1 MTERNLIMNVLIY
14 SEAKTREE
22 VMNDNQF
29 IIDKLT
35 EVFPD
40 KEIVTYYLP
49 LNGTTVE
56 KNATQFI
63 RDFRF
68 QVTKSENVE
77 TPEGKNVN
85 LQYGNT
91 FDYYFDECIIFTHV
105 ESPDYITALCE
116 ITGCGAATLVD
127 TQNQKPAEFDASIH
141 EISVDD
147 FKASSIVYNVPD
159 STQED
164 YEALRQCFF
173 GAHDHSGL
181 YPHTIQFV
189 NRMAYETLVRDY
201 IIHIK
206 DSFLEG
212 ALETLHTLPTYL
224 LFDYSL
230 LTNEEM
236 EYFRGYNPTVQGFS
250 IMDFIDSAPTKLS
263 QRLIELTVAYDSKFG
278 SIGCEIPRRC
288 MHLAGY
294 TENIEAILDHLSE
307 KLDSI
312 DKELVE
318 YILINPSVD
327 DYESIKSYVDN
338 NTSLGITEAR
348 TTPKEYVQSL
358 DLNEGDICVDY
369 DASTPVLVQFSPG
382 FRSSKFDEYILDR
395 FTNMCMLMD
404 SRKKGEDDE

>member
-1 MTERNLIMNVLIY
+1 MNVLIY
-14 SEAKTREE
+14 SEAQTREE

-29 IIDKLT
+29 IIDKLA

-40 KEIVTYYLP
+40 KEIITYYLP

-56 KNATQFI
+56 KNVTQFI

-68 QVTKSENVE
+68 QVSKTENVK
-77 TPEGKNVN
+77 TPEGKCVN

-91 FDYYFDECIIFTHV
+91 FDYYHDDLIIFTHV
-105 ESPDYITALCE
+105 NSPDYITALCE
-116 ITGCGAATLVD
+116 ITGCGAATLID
-127 TQNQKPAEFDASIH
+127 AQNQKPAEFDASIH

-159 STQED
+159 SSEED
-164 YEALRQCFF
+164 YETLRKCFF
-173 GAHDHSGL
+173 DTYDHSGI
-181 YPHTIQFV
+181 YPCSVQFA
-189 NRMAYETLVRDY
+189 NRMAYETLIRDY
-201 IIHIK
+201 IINIK

-236 EYFRGYNPTVQGFS
+236 EYFRDYNPKAQGFS

-263 QRLIELTVAYDSKFG
+263 QRLVELTVAYDSKFG
-278 SIGCEIPRRC
+278 TIGCDIPRRC

-294 TENIEAILDHLSE
+294 TENIDAILDHLSE

-327 DYESIKSYVDN
+327 DYERIKAYVDN
-338 NTSLGITEAR
+338 NTSLGITIAR

-358 DLNEGDICVDY
+358 DLNGGDIGVDY
-369 DASTPVLVQFSPG
+369 DASTPVVVQFSTG
-382 FRSSKFDEYILDR
+382 FKSAKFDEYVLDR
-395 FTNMCMLMD
+395 FTNLCMLMD
-404 SRKKGEDDE
+404 ARKKGEDEDE

>member
-1 MTERNLIMNVLIY
+1 MNVLIY

-22 VMNDNQF
+22 VMEDNQF
-29 IIDKLT
+29 IIDKLASL
-35 EVFPD
+35 FPN
-40 KEIVTYYLP
+40 KEIITYYLP
-49 LNGTTVE
+49 LNE
-56 KNATQFI
+56 KTIDNNVTQFI
-63 RDFRF
+63 RNFRF
-68 QVTKSENVE
+68 HESKSENIE
-77 TPEGKNVN
+77 TPDGKRVN

-91 FDYYFDECIIFTHV
+91 FDYYTDECIIFTHV
-105 ESPDYITALCE
+105 ESPDYIASLCE

-164 YEALRQCFF
+164 YETLRQCFF
-173 GAHDHSGL
+173 GTHDHSGL
-181 YPHTIQFV
+181 YPCTVQFA
-189 NRMAYETLVRDY
+189 NRMSYETLIRDY

-206 DSFLEG
+206 DTFLEG
-212 ALETLHTLPTYL
+212 ALETLNTLPTYL

-230 LTNEEM
+230 LTNEEL
-236 EYFRGYNPTVQGFS
+236 EYFNGYNPKAQGFS
-250 IMDFIDSAPTKLS
+250 LMDFIDSAPTKLS
-263 QRLIELTVAYDSKFG
+263 QRLIELSAAFDSKFG
-278 SIGCEIPRRC
+278 SIGCDIPRRC

-294 TENIEAILDHLSE
+294 TENIDAILDHLSE
-307 KLDSI
+307 KLDAI

-327 DYESIKSYVDN
+327 DYERIKAYVDN
-338 NTSLGITEAR
+338 NTSLGITIAR

-358 DLNEGDICVDY
+358 DLNGGDIDVGY
-369 DASTPVLVQFSPG
+369 DASTPVVVQFSPG
-382 FRSSKFDEYILDR
+382 FKPSKFDEYVLDR

-404 SRKKGEDDE
+404 ARKKGEDEDE

>member
-1 MTERNLIMNVLIY
+1 MNVLIY

-22 VMNDNQF
+22 VMEDNQF
-29 IIDKLT
+29 IIDKLASL
-35 EVFPD
+35 FPN
-40 KEIVTYYLP
+40 KEIITYYLP
-49 LNGTTVE
+49 LNE
-56 KNATQFI
+56 KTIDNNVTQFI
-63 RDFRF
+63 RNFRF
-68 QVTKSENVE
+68 HESKSENIE
-77 TPEGKNVN
+77 TPDGKRVN

-91 FDYYFDECIIFTHV
+91 FDYYTDECIIFTHV
-105 ESPDYITALCE
+105 ESPDYIASLCE

-164 YEALRQCFF
+164 YETLRQCFF
-173 GAHDHSGL
+173 GTHDHSGL
-181 YPHTIQFV
+181 YPCTVQFA
-189 NRMAYETLVRDY
+189 NRMSYETLIRDY

-206 DSFLEG
+206 DTFLEG

-236 EYFRGYNPTVQGFS
+236 EYFRDYNPKAQGFS

-263 QRLIELTVAYDSKFG
+263 QRLVELTVAYDSKFG
-278 SIGCEIPRRC
+278 TIGCDIPRRC

-294 TENIEAILDHLSE
+294 TENIDAILDHLSE
-307 KLDSI
+307 KLDAI

-327 DYESIKSYVDN
+327 DYERIKAYVDN
-338 NTSLGITEAR
+338 NTSLGITIAR

-358 DLNEGDICVDY
+358 DLNGGDIDVGY
-369 DASTPVLVQFSPG
+369 DASTPVVVQFSPG
-382 FRSSKFDEYILDR
+382 FKPSKFDEYVLDR

-404 SRKKGEDDE
+404 ARKKGEDEDE

>member
-1 MTERNLIMNVLIY
+1 MNVLIY

-22 VMNDNQF
+22 VMEDNQF
-29 IIDKLT
+29 IIDKLASL
-35 EVFPD
+35 FPN
-40 KEIVTYYLP
+40 KEIITYYLP
-49 LNGTTVE
+49 LNE
-56 KNATQFI
+56 KTIDNNVTQFI
-63 RDFRF
+63 RNFRF
-68 QVTKSENVE
+68 HESKSENIE
-77 TPEGKNVN
+77 TPDGKRVN

-91 FDYYFDECIIFTHV
+91 FDYYTDDCIIFTHV
-105 ESPDYITALCE
+105 KSPDYIASLCE

-164 YEALRQCFF
+164 YETLRQCFF
-173 GAHDHSGL
+173 GTHDHSGL
-181 YPHTIQFV
+181 YPCTVQFA
-189 NRMAYETLVRDY
+189 NRMSYETLVRDY

-206 DSFLEG
+206 DTFLEG
-212 ALETLHTLPTYL
+212 ALETLNTLPTYL

-230 LTNEEM
+230 LTNEEL
-236 EYFRGYNPTVQGFS
+236 EYFNGYNPKAQGFS
-250 IMDFIDSAPTKLS
+250 LMDFIDTAPTKLS

-278 SIGCEIPRRC
+278 SIGCDIPRRC
-288 MHLAGY
+288 MHLVGY
-294 TENIEAILDHLSE
+294 TENIDAILDHLSE
-307 KLDSI
+307 NLDDI

-327 DYESIKSYVDN
+327 DYERIKTYVDN
-338 NTSLGITEAR
+338 NTSLGITIAR

-358 DLNEGDICVDY
+358 DLNGGDIDVGY
-369 DASTPVLVQFSPG
+369 DASTPVVVQFSPG
-382 FRSSKFDEYILDR
+382 FKPSKFDEYVLDR

-404 SRKKGEDDE
+404 ARKKGEDEDE

>member
-1 MTERNLIMNVLIY
+1 MNVLIY
-14 SEAKTREE
+14 SEATTREE
-22 VMNDNQF
+22 VMEDNQF
-29 IIDKLT
+29 IIDKLASL
-35 EVFPD
+35 VPD
-40 KEIVTYYLP
+40 REIITYYLP
-49 LNGTTVE
+49 LNGATVD

-68 QVTKSENVE
+68 HVSKSENIK
-77 TPEGKNVN
+77 TPDGKRTH

-91 FDYYFDECIIFTHV
+91 FDYYTDDFIIFTHV
-105 ESPDYITALCE
+105 NSPDYITALCE

-127 TQNQKPAEFDASIH
+127 VQHQKQAEFDASIH

-159 STQED
+159 STEED
-164 YEALRQCFF
+164 YETLRKCFF
-173 GAHDHSGL
+173 GTYDHSGL
-181 YPHTIQFV
+181 YPNTIQFV

-206 DSFLEG
+206 DTFLEG

-230 LTNEEM
+230 LTNEEL
-236 EYFRGYNPTVQGFS
+236 EYFQGYNPKANGFS
-250 IMDFIDSAPTKLS
+250 LMDFIDSAPTKLS
-263 QRLIELTVAYDSKFG
+263 QRLIELSAAFDSKFG
-278 SIGCEIPRRC
+278 SIGCDIPRRC
-288 MHLAGY
+288 MHLVGY
-294 TENIEAILDHLSE
+294 NENVDAILDHLSE
-307 KLDSI
+307 KLDAI

-327 DYESIKSYVDN
+327 DYERIKTYVDN

-358 DLNEGDICVDY
+358 DLNSGEIGIGY
-369 DASTPVLVQFSPG
+369 DASTPVVVQFSPG
-382 FRSSKFDEYILDR
+382 FKPSKFDEYILDR

-404 SRKKGEDDE
+404 ARKKGEDENE

>member
-1 MTERNLIMNVLIY
+1 
-14 SEAKTREE
+14 
-22 VMNDNQF
+22 
-29 IIDKLT
+29 
-35 EVFPD
+35 
-40 KEIVTYYLP
+40 
-49 LNGTTVE
+49 
-56 KNATQFI
+56 
-63 RDFRF
+63 
-68 QVTKSENVE
+68 
-77 TPEGKNVN
+77 
-85 LQYGNT
+85 
-91 FDYYFDECIIFTHV
+91 
-105 ESPDYITALCE
+105 
-116 ITGCGAATLVD
+116 
-127 TQNQKPAEFDASIH
+127 
-141 EISVDD
+141 
-147 FKASSIVYNVPD
+147 
-159 STQED
+159 
-164 YEALRQCFF
+164 
-173 GAHDHSGL
+173 
-181 YPHTIQFV
+181 
-189 NRMAYETLVRDY
+189 
-201 IIHIK
+201 
-206 DSFLEG
+206 
-212 ALETLHTLPTYL
+212 
-224 LFDYSL
+224 
-230 LTNEEM
+230 
-236 EYFRGYNPTVQGFS
+236 
-250 IMDFIDSAPTKLS
+250 MDFIDSAPTKLS